1 MPEVVAS
8 DIYPGLTPK
17 QALLRRRML
26 SPLTWRLFAAR
37 KLPSVWFWGVRVR
50 ELDPRSC
57 SVTMPFG
64 WRTQN
69 PFRSAY
75 FAAQCGAAELS
86 TGALALL
93 HLAGRPSVSMLV
105 TRFDSEYYK
114 KAADPLRFVCGDG
127 EAIAAAVAG
136 AVADGEARAVTVVS
150 EAFLPGGVRASHFE
164 VTWSFRR
171 K

>member
-1 MPEVVAS
+1 MTQAVAS
-8 DIYPGLTPK
+8 NIEPGLTPK

-26 SPLTWRLFAAR
+26 SPFTWRLFAAR
-37 KLPSVWFWGVRVR
+37 KLPSVGFWGIRIR
-50 ELDPRSC
+50 ELDRDAC
-57 SVTMPFG
+57 TVTMPYG

-69 PFRSAY
+69 PFRSTY

-93 HLAGRPSVSMLV
+93 HLEGKPGVSMLV

-114 KAADPLRFVCGDG
+114 KASDTLRFECRSGGD
-127 EAIAAAVAG
+127 IAAAVDEALRSG
-136 AVADGEARAVTVVS
+136 EGQTVVAVS
-150 EAFLPGGVRASHFE
+150 EAFLPDGAPASRFK

-171 K
+171 R